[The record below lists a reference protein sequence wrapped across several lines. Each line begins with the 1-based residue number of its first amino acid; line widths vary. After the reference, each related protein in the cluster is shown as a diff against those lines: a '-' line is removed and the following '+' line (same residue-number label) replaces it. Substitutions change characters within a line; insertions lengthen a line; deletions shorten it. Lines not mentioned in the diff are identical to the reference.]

1 MIFAAI
7 KNEIKD
13 ALLCFCLEQ
22 CSMCGGVAV
31 DEMENLVNKA
41 FEVFGKNPSGMIDPI
56 SLYRY
61 HLYAGEQYT
70 NEILP
75 EDIMENG
82 VICERCLHLG
92 TFLANEYSNN
102 TAKIITRG
110 YDLVYDLDSEEMLL
124 LYRVVYADNDVVT
137 IYRVETEWFEDFDIT
152 EFMLD
157 LTAQI
162 AAKLKQN
169 GIIIFGEAI

>member
-22 CSMCGGVAV
+22 CSASGGVFV
-31 DEMENLVNKA
+31 DEVEKLVNKA
-41 FEVFGKNPSGMIDPI
+41 FELFGKTPCAHIDPV

-61 HLYAGEQYT
+61 HLYAGERYT
-70 NEILP
+70 DEILP
-75 EDIMENG
+75 QNIKENG
-82 VICERCLHLG
+82 VICKRGLHLG

-102 TAKIITRG
+102 TDKIITRG
-110 YDLVYDLDSEEMLL
+110 YDVVYDLDRDEMVL
-124 LYRVVYADNDVVT
+124 LYRVVFSDNEVVT
-137 IYRVETEWFEDFDIT
+137 IYRVETEWIEDFDVT

-157 LTAQI
+157 LTSQI
-162 AAKLKQN
+162 SAKLKQN
-169 GIIIFGEAI
+169 GNIILEEAV